1 MRRMIALLPVFLLVT
16 ACGPSAV
23 QVADEYRP
31 RAEKKLAL
39 VRAGAKMAADF
50 NAPFKVPAIKDK
62 LSFRGEGANTAL
74 AHIEDLSEPAGKAD
88 LDLIFEKLWYSFPAE
103 SLKDPA
109 GRDVDSLRSSFESL
123 LALKYLLL
131 VKTKYYSG
139 PAVSADS
146 SFLPGSWE
154 AQVLLVDIEKSE
166 VVGGWS
172 VTAKN
177 SDKVSVNTKE
187 PDKWLHSDI
196 WSNARRAIAE
206 AVKPLCAEGQSATS

>member
-1 MRRMIALLPVFLLVT
+1 MRRLAALLPLIFLVT
-16 ACGPSAV
+16 ACGPSAEEV
-23 QVADEYRP
+23 TGEYRA
-31 RAEKKLAL
+31 RADKKLAQ
-39 VRAGAKMAADF
+39 VRAAVKKAADF
-50 NAPFKVPAIKDK
+50 NAEFKAPSIKDK
-62 LSFRGEGANTAL
+62 LSFHGDGANTAL
-74 AHIEDLSEPAGKAD
+74 AHIEDLSEPVGKPD
-88 LDLIFEKLWYSFPAE
+88 LDLIFQKLWYSVPVDT
-103 SLKDPA
+103 LKDPA
-109 GRDVDSLRSSFESL
+109 GRDADSVRSSFEAL

-139 PAVSADS
+139 PAVSADT

-154 AQVLLVDIEKSE
+154 AHVLLVDIEKAE
-166 VVGGWS
+166 VVGGWN

>member
-1 MRRMIALLPVFLLVT
+1 MRRFAALLPLFLLIT
-16 ACGPSAV
+16 ACGPSAEDV
-23 QVADEYRP
+23 TGEYRA
-31 RAEKKLAL
+31 RADKKLTQ
-39 VRAGAKMAADF
+39 VRAAVKKAADF
-50 NAPFKVPAIKDK
+50 NADFKVPAIKDK
-62 LSFRGEGANTAL
+62 LSFQGDGANTAL
-74 AHIEDLSEPAGKAD
+74 AHIEDFSEPAGKAD
-88 LDLIFEKLWYSFPAE
+88 LDLIFQKLWYSVPVDT
-103 SLKDPA
+103 LKDAA
-109 GRDVDSLRSSFESL
+109 GRDADSVRSSFESL

-154 AQVLLVDIEKSE
+154 AHVLLVDIEKGE
-166 VVGGWS
+166 VLGGWN

-206 AVKPLCAEGQSATS
+206 AVKPLCADGQSATS